1 LIFHELYY
9 FYPQMQ
15 SMELELFFLVLI
27 GFVAG
32 VINILAGGGSL
43 LTLPMLIFLGLP
55 PSIAN
60 GTNRVAIL
68 IQNVF
73 SVSGFRSKGINTFP
87 HSIYFGLSAM
97 LGAIIGAQIAIDIKG
112 ELFNKILAII
122 MVLVVTYLVINRK
135 TKYEDLIE
143 RVTGKHLWISL
154 VLFFFVGIYGG
165 FIQAGT
171 GFLILLVLSGV
182 NQFSLVKSNAI
193 KVVVAFIY
201 TLSALA
207 IFVWN
212 DQVNWKYGLVLS
224 IGNAMG
230 GWFASRWSVK
240 KGDGLIKIFL
250 IVMVTVMAIKLWF
263 FTE

>member
-1 LIFHELYY
+1 
-9 FYPQMQ
+9 
-15 SMELELFFLVLI
+15 MELELFFLVLI

-43 LTLPMLIFLGLP
+43 LTLPMLIFIGLP

-68 IQNVF
+68 IQNIF
-73 SVSGFRSKGINTFP
+73 SISGFRSKGVNTFP
-87 HSIYFGLSAM
+87 YSIYFGISAM

-112 ELFNKILAII
+112 DLFNKILAII

-143 RVTGKHLWISL
+143 RITGKHLWISL
-154 VLFFFVGIYGG
+154 VLFFFIGIYGG

-182 NQFSLVKSNAI
+182 NRFSLVKSNAI

-201 TLSALA
+201 TISALA

-224 IGNAMG
+224 VGNALG

-250 IVMVTVMAIKLWF
+250 IIMVTIMAIKLWF
-263 FTE
+263 FTD

>member
-1 LIFHELYY
+1 
-9 FYPQMQ
+9 
-15 SMELELFFLVLI
+15 MELELLFLVLI

-73 SVSGFRSKGINTFP
+73 SISGFRSKGVNTFP
-87 HSIYFGLSAM
+87 HSIYFGVSAM
-97 LGAIIGAQIAIDIKG
+97 LGAILGAQIAVDIKG
-112 ELFNKILAII
+112 ELFIKILAVI
-122 MVLVVTYLVINRK
+122 MICVVTYLVLNRR
-135 TKYEDLIE
+135 TKYENLVE
-143 RVTGKHLWISL
+143 RITGKHLWISII
-154 VLFFFVGIYGG
+154 LFFFIGVYGG

-182 NQFSLVKSNAI
+182 NHYSLVKSNAI

-201 TLSALA
+201 TISALA

-212 DQVNWKYGLVLS
+212 DQVNWKYGLVLAV
-224 IGNAMG
+224 GNATG

-240 KGDGLIKIFL
+240 KGDGVVKIFL
-250 IVMVTVMAIKLWF
+250 IVMVLIMAIKLWF

>member
-1 LIFHELYY
+1 
-9 FYPQMQ
+9 
-15 SMELELFFLVLI
+15 MELIFLVLI

-60 GTNRVAIL
+60 GTNRIAIF
-68 IQNVF
+68 IQNIF
-73 SVSGFRSKGINTFP
+73 SISGFRSKGVNTFP
-87 HSIYFGLSAM
+87 HSIYFGISAM
-97 LGAIIGAQIAIDIKG
+97 LGAIIGAQIAVDISG
-112 ELFNKILAII
+112 ELFNKILAVI
-122 MVLVVTYLVINRK
+122 MLFVVTYLVLNRR
-135 TKYEDLIE
+135 TNYEDLIE

-154 VLFFFVGIYGG
+154 ILFFFIGIYGG

-182 NQFSLVKSNAI
+182 NHFSLVKSNAV

-201 TLSALA
+201 TISALA
-207 IFVWN
+207 IFIYN

-224 IGNAMG
+224 IGNALG

-250 IVMVTVMAIKLWF
+250 VIMVSVMAIKLWF
-263 FTE
+263 FTD